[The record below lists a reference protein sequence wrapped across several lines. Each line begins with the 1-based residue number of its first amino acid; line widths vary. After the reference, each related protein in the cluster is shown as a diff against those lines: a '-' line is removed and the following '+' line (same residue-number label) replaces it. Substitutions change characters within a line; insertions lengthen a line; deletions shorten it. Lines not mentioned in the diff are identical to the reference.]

1 MSLASPP
8 TRLAKI
14 AIGDGAMGRDAEF
27 EDASTVSSGA
37 VFLHHLILNINAGF
51 PD

>member
-27 EDASTVSSGA
+27 EDASTVSFWCS
-37 VFLHHLILNINAGF
+37 FLLSLDTQRYCRF
-51 PD
+51 P